1 MPFGSLDDIWNAV
14 SEEIKSKISD
24 VAFDCFLKDLKPV
37 SIESGEFIVSINN
50 IYMQEVVEKNYIP
63 LIKNSIKKVMGID
76 MELTLILEED
86 EQKILDAEKYSAGLT
101 FEDFFTFDNFI
112 VGSTNRFAHAASFAV
127 ADNPNI
133 IYNPLVIYGNSG
145 VGKTH
150 LLLAIKNH
158 IKKKFPNKKIQYI
171 RSEDFTN
178 QLIASIQDGKL
189 GLGTLDDFRNKFR
202 NVDVLLIDDIQFI
215 AGKEQTQEEFFN
227 TFNTLFQNNKQ
238 IVATLDRPPKEVK
251 TLDDRIRS
259 RLECGLFADITPPD
273 FETRVG
279 IINKKAEQMGITI
292 EENLVFYIA
301 EHIKVNTRQLEGVVK
316 KLQAFITIQ
325 KRIPNITVVQGFI
338 RDIINDSKP
347 EPIKIE
353 KIISEVARTY
363 NVSES
368 DILSNRR
375 TASLALARQVA
386 MYIARETTSLSYKAI
401 GESFGKDHT
410 TVLYN
415 VNRIEEFLKDK
426 PYEKELV
433 DDIIKNLTGENR
445 S

>member
-101 FEDFFTFDNFI
+101 FEDFFTFNNFI

-227 TFNTLFQNNKQ
+227 TFNTLFQSNKQ

-316 KLQAFITIQ
+316 KLQAFISIQ